1 MKKKASALR
10 SAEAEE
16 LSRLLTVERLK
27 QAKVE
32 NLAASDD
39 PDLKPLA
46 DAVRKV
52 STKKAKKTPFTPD
65 DIKKLAGF

>member
-27 QAKVE
+27 QAKVA
-32 NLAASDD
+32 NLASDD

-52 STKKAKKTPFTPD
+52 SNKKAKKTPFTPD

>member
-27 QAKVE
+27 QAKVA
-32 NLAASDD
+32 NLAAADD
-39 PDLKPLA
+39 PDLKPLV

-52 STKKAKKTPFTPD
+52 SKKKAKKTPFTAD